1 MEESNNPL
9 RIEDS
14 VFIDVADLDEF
25 FFEIDPELVYRLEE
39 ELAEAL
45 DKIRRYPE
53 RGSFYE
59 EEIRRF
65 GFASFPCY
73 VFYEAEE
80 TETVIYAI
88 AHEHESPGRISQR
101 LEQNL

>member
-14 VFIDVADLDEF
+14 AFVDVADLDVF
-25 FFEIDPELVYRLEE
+25 FFEIDPELAYRLEE

-45 DKIRRYPE
+45 DRIRRYPE

-59 EEIRRF
+59 DEIRCFRL
-65 GFASFPCY
+65 ASLPCY
-73 VFYEAEE
+73 VFYEAEQ

-88 AHEHESPGRISQR
+88 AHEHESPERILRR
-101 LEQNL
+101 LEEYL